1 MRGQVACSLLHREV
15 TAFPYLF
22 GLFMPNGMS
31 ISFEMQPLLLREQK
45 RKCLCEFC
53 TRDPMQYV
61 LTWCIAREAAIN
73 PISLD

>member
-31 ISFEMQPLLLREQK
+31 ISFEMQPLLQGSK
-45 RKCLCEFC
+45 
-53 TRDPMQYV
+53 T
-61 LTWCIAREAAIN
+61 
-73 PISLD
+73 